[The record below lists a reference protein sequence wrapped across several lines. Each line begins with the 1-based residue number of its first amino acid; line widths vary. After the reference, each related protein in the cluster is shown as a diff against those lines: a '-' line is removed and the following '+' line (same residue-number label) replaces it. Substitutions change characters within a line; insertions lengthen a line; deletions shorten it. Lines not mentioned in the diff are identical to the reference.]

1 MSKRQETFFFGLAG
15 FFLKIDG
22 ISRKNIIV
30 NIKHSMDNLN
40 SIIKPTEKRIS
51 KWDNETQEIKK
62 VEEIGI

>member
-1 MSKRQETFFFGLAG
+1 MSKRQETFFWSGR
-15 FFLKIDG
+15 FFKKIDG

-40 SIIKPTEKRIS
+40 RIIKPTEKRIS

>member
-1 MSKRQETFFFGLAG
+1 
-15 FFLKIDG
+15 
-22 ISRKNIIV
+22 
-30 NIKHSMDNLN
+30 MDNLN